1 MARSLKVFR
10 TAIGF
15 HDAYVAAPSRKA
27 ALQAWGADVDLFARG
42 VAEQV
47 TDPALIEEPL
57 AHPGAIIRKLR
68 GTKDEN
74 LAALPEAPARA
85 RRASAHAGA
94 RSDTRPRKSGG
105 TPSPSSSPPPRPRPD
120 RDALDAA
127 QQALDDA
134 DRRYQDAR
142 RAIAEQEVALANRRR
157 ALEAEHDDARRAL
170 EARRDDE
177 EARYRRAMAAW
188 RKDSD

>member
-47 TDPALIEEPL
+47 TDPALIAEPL

-85 RRASAHAGA
+85 RRSSAHAGGRSYTRA
-94 RSDTRPRKSGG
+94 RNSGG
-105 TPSPSSSPPPRPRPD
+105 TPSPPPRPRPD

-127 QQALDDA
+127 QQAIDDA

-157 ALEAEHDDARRAL
+157 ALEAEHDDARREL

-177 EARYRRAMAAW
+177 EARYRRALAAW